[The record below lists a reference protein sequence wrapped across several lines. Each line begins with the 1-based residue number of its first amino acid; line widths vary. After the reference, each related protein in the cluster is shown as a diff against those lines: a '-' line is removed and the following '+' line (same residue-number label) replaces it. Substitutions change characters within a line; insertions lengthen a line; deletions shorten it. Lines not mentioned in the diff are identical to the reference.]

1 MFSIIIP
8 LYNKA
13 DYIAETLKS
22 VLNQTYCDYEVIV
35 VNDSSTDNS
44 LEVASSFQDERIHI
58 YTKENEGVS
67 AARNYGIM
75 HAKYDYIAFL
85 DADDWWENEKIE
97 KQLQALEASKAVLCA
112 TARELVRA
120 DGKTLDR
127 IIEIPEC
134 IQYQAL
140 LKTNCIPCSS
150 VILKTEVAREFYM
163 CHDELHEDYIM
174 WLKILKK
181 YGNAIGVNEPLV
193 KCRMSEGG
201 KSRNKLKSA
210 RMQYGVYRYIGFN
223 RMKAFYYMIYYTI
236 NGIRKYF

>member
-1 MFSIIIP
+1 MSISP
-8 LYNKA
+8 
-13 DYIAETLKS
+13 
-22 VLNQTYCDYEVIV
+22 
-35 VNDSSTDNS
+35 
-44 LEVASSFQDERIHI
+44 
-58 YTKENEGVS
+58 
-67 AARNYGIM
+67 
-75 HAKYDYIAFL
+75 FL

-181 YGNAIGVNEPLV
+181 YGNAIGVPL
-193 KCRMSEGG
+193 SE
-201 KSRNKLKSA
+201 
-210 RMQYGVYRYIGFN
+210 
-223 RMKAFYYMIYYTI
+223 
-236 NGIRKYF
+236 